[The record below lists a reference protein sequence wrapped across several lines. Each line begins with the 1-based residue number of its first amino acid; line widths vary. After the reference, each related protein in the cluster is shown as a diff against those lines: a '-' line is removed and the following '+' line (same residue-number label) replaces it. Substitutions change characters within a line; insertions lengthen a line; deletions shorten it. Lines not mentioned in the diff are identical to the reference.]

1 MINPLWRAT
10 RWRYL
15 FAINPRLRWPG
26 SNTSR
31 LQTRTHTS
39 PVGAGG
45 DHWSI
50 SLSLPQQV
58 VDWLTGDDLMKH
70 NNCETLPCSCL
81 CCSPASA
88 IGSTENRGA
97 AVGPMDKK
105 HQYGSLERTEWSR
118 DTHKAGYLVNNCWF
132 IITFRQ
138 CQSRLNDV
146 LSVYVFWVYCS
157 ITKFCAFWF

>member
-1 MINPLWRAT
+1 MQRQTNCGSNCNWNHVPPDDAI
-10 RWRYL
+10 YL
-15 FAINPRLRWPG
+15 LSNPRLRWPG

-31 LQTRTHTS
+31 LQTRTRTHAHTVTCRS
-39 PVGAGG
+39 GWRSLEHLAVSASAGC
-45 DHWSI
+45 
-50 SLSLPQQV
+50 
-58 VDWLTGDDLMKH
+58 WLTGDDLMKH

-118 DTHKAGYLVNNCWF
+118 DTHKAGYLVNNCWL
-132 IITFRQ
+132 IITFR
-138 CQSRLNDV
+138 
-146 LSVYVFWVYCS
+146 
-157 ITKFCAFWF
+157 